1 MPAGPLDDPRL
12 REVEACLNEGRFD
25 EAQRKLV
32 GLGGV
37 RKLEP
42 GVAYLTTRLLAQRGR
57 LDSSA
62 IAERMNDLLAEAP
75 DFPEARNY
83 LSSLKPLPEHDM
95 ARAPTLSSGLTP
107 PSIGGAA
114 QPRPAPGAAPYSSAQ
129 VTPHLPFSEPPTAPA
144 VRSRVRPSA
153 LETPRVPGPGQVHLP
168 PAARRQRSLPPEL
181 TLEPPRSELPTEP
194 APPPS
199 EPLDLD
205 AVRFEPESASAA
217 GKGVWDP
224 VELDLAS
231 GRVESALSALEKQA
245 GHRLDQLVARR
256 MPELETVAEH
266 AADFLGGAPIVCHF
280 PAFDLSIGSLARLD
294 AALSLFARR
303 PQRAPRYALSVL
315 LSAYVGE
322 CVRRASNGTWHG
334 RLAEPDMATI
344 ERPRGDPYLPWRAV
358 HLAMTEG
365 RPIRIGASV
374 SLPHGSESGAHVR
387 QPVDP
392 PTAWDP
398 EPWPGFALFQL
409 IGRVVAGSAL
419 GTWAARIAQVP
430 LDRSVGSLSAID
442 GYLALLASSV
452 VTPEASG
459 GWARRASVLT
469 GAYVGEVLCLNAGA
483 RWSEN
488 EDAPFGPLRYELV
501 TPDGA
506 ATYPVLWSLERLR
519 GQGRTSI
526 VERARA
532 VLRG

>member
-32 GLGGV
+32 SLGGV
-37 RKLEP
+37 SELGP

-57 LDSSA
+57 LDASA
-62 IAERMNDLLAEAP
+62 ITERMNDLLAEAP
-75 DFPEARNY
+75 DFPEAKNY
-83 LSSLKPLPEHDM
+83 LISIKPLSPEHDI
-95 ARAPTLSSGLTP
+95 ARAPTMRSELAPKHAPTSAGRGVFTEP
-107 PSIGGAA
+107 P
-114 QPRPAPGAAPYSSAQ
+114 PRPALNARAP
-129 VTPHLPFSEPPTAPA
+129 
-144 VRSRVRPSA
+144 RPST
-153 LETPRVPGPGQVHLP
+153 LETPKVPGPAQVHLP
-168 PAARRQRSLPPEL
+168 PGAGTRSGTPPQL

-199 EPLDLD
+199 EPLDLEPL
-205 AVRFEPESASAA
+205 RFEPEPASAA

-245 GHRLDQLVARR
+245 GQRLDQLVARR
-256 MPELETVAEH
+256 MPELEAVAEQ

-280 PAFDLSIGSLARLD
+280 PAYDLSMGSLARLD

-322 CVRRASNGTWHG
+322 CVRRASNGRWQG

-344 ERPRGDPYLPWRAV
+344 QRPRGESYQPWRAV

-365 RPIRIGASV
+365 RPIRIAASV
-374 SLPHGSESGAHVR
+374 SLPGGSEASALAR
-387 QPVDP
+387 QPVEP

-398 EPWPGFALFQL
+398 DPWPDFGLFQL
-409 IGRVVAGSAL
+409 IGRVVTGSVL
-419 GTWAARIAQVP
+419 GTWASRMVQVP
-430 LDRSVGSLSAID
+430 LDRSLGSLSAID
-442 GYLALLASSV
+442 EYLALLATSV

-459 GWARRASVLT
+459 GWARRAAVLT
-469 GAYVGEVLCLNAGA
+469 GAYAGEVLCLNAGA

-488 EDAPFGPLRYELV
+488 EDMPRGPLRYEIV
-501 TPDGA
+501 TPDGG

-519 GQGRTSI
+519 GQNRASI
-526 VERARA
+526 HERARA
-532 VLRG
+532 VLKG

>member
-1 MPAGPLDDPRL
+1 LPPQPR
-12 REVEACLNEGRFD
+12 
-25 EAQRKLV
+25 
-32 GLGGV
+32 
-37 RKLEP
+37 
-42 GVAYLTTRLLAQRGR
+42 
-57 LDSSA
+57 
-62 IAERMNDLLAEAP
+62 
-75 DFPEARNY
+75 ARP
-83 LSSLKPLPEHDM
+83 S
-95 ARAPTLSSGLTP
+95 TP
-107 PSIGGAA
+107 PD
-114 QPRPAPGAAPYSSAQ
+114 
-129 VTPHLPFSEPPTAPA
+129 
-144 VRSRVRPSA
+144 
-153 LETPRVPGPGQVHLP
+153 
-168 PAARRQRSLPPEL
+168 L

-199 EPLDLD
+199 ESLELEPL
-205 AVRFEPESASAA
+205 RFEPEAASAT

-245 GHRLDQLVARR
+245 GQRLDQLVARR

-322 CVRRASNGTWHG
+322 CVRRASNGKWQG

-344 ERPRGDPYLPWRAV
+344 ERPRGDSYQPWRAV

-365 RPIRIGASV
+365 RPIRIAAGV
-374 SLPHGSESGAHVR
+374 SLPPGSELGAHAR
-387 QPVDP
+387 RPIEP

-398 EPWPGFALFQL
+398 EPWPDFELFQL
-409 IGRVVAGSAL
+409 IGRVVTGSVL
-419 GTWAARIAQVP
+419 GTWAARMAQVP
-430 LDRSVGSLSAID
+430 LDRTLGSLSAID
-442 GYLALLASSV
+442 DYLSLLATSV

-459 GWARRASVLT
+459 GWARRAAVLT
-469 GAYVGEVLCLNAGA
+469 GAYTGEVLCLSGGA

-488 EDAPFGPLRYELV
+488 PDAPPGPLRYEIV

-506 ATYPVLWSLERLR
+506 ATYPVLWTLERLR

-526 VERARA
+526 SERARS
-532 VLRG
+532 LLKG